1 MRRGRSS
8 EGLACTT
15 LAKACFNF
23 FKNGPLLRN
32 RHGIREQL
40 HAGATRAPAGQAAE
54 HMDSLWRHPNA
65 YFGDVCSVLAYSH
78 RRTGSDEHAA
88 VLSSICNNQRRVTAC
103 SEMQQRSGFLNTVT
117 VTCALSMHP
126 FKNALRTAHAVN
138 RCGRVAL
145 CLRPIAT
152 THRRIARHDTS
163 KWLWSRTVG
172 LQRFPTEEP
181 AAKSHA
187 LH

>member
-32 RHGIREQL
+32 RHGIRQQL

-103 SEMQQRSGFLNTVT
+103 SEMQHRSGNGHLCPVHAPVQKRLENC
-117 VTCALSMHP
+117 TCCQSLRKSRSLSATNRH
-126 FKNALRTAHAVN
+126 HAPSN
-138 RCGRVAL
+138 CSA
-145 CLRPIAT
+145 
-152 THRRIARHDTS
+152 
-163 KWLWSRTVG
+163 
-172 LQRFPTEEP
+172 
-181 AAKSHA
+181 
-187 LH
+187 